1 MSEVIEN
8 NLVGDNRPEY
18 SVSEVSGLVKGL
30 IESEF
35 EYVRVR
41 GEIGRVSNPRSGHI
55 YLDLKD
61 ERSVLAAVIWKGNV
75 RNLAAMPEEGLEVI
89 ASGKLTT
96 FGAQSKYQLIVE
108 KITHAG
114 EGALMAL
121 LEKRKEKLK
130 QEGLFDVSRK
140 KPLPYLP
147 NVIGV
152 ITSSSGAVIRDIL
165 HRLRDRFPREVLIWP
180 VSVQGDSCAVEVSSA
195 IDGFNGL
202 KDSDQIKRP
211 DLLIIARG
219 GGSLEDLW
227 GFNEEVVLRAV
238 AASQIPIISAIGHET
253 DTTLIDLV
261 SDIRAPTPT
270 AAAEIAVPVLS
281 EISNVLDKIGNRKW
295 QRLKH
300 KLSHSKQR
308 LADISRSMPRS
319 EEICALAVQRLDV
332 SSERL
337 PRGLISLIQR
347 NKLKSAKVF
356 VGLHPRFLK
365 QAIELKHERTITYFE
380 TLSTSFQ
387 RNLDNKLINLQL
399 KVTKL
404 SSNGLH
410 RETKRKEQN
419 FNQMVNRLSSLKSK
433 LIAPRLESLN
443 KLDRLRETLGY
454 KETLNRGYSVIRANG
469 SVMTSVSAVIDKVQL
484 EVEFKDGRIGVC
496 ISEKVDSKKKQPN
509 KQKNN
514 IKIKGGPPK
523 QGSLF

>member
-1 MSEVIEN
+1 
-8 NLVGDNRPEY
+8 
-18 SVSEVSGLVKGL
+18 
-30 IESEF
+30 
-35 EYVRVR
+35 
-41 GEIGRVSNPRSGHI
+41 
-55 YLDLKD
+55 
-61 ERSVLAAVIWKGNV
+61 
-75 RNLAAMPEEGLEVI
+75 MPEEGLEVI

-180 VSVQGDSCAVEVSSA
+180 VSVQGDNCAVEVSRA
-195 IDGFNGL
+195 IAGFNSL

-211 DLLIIARG
+211 DLLIVARG

-238 AASQIPIISAIGHET
+238 TASQIPIISAIGHET
-253 DTTLIDLV
+253 DNTLIDLV

-281 EISNVLDKIGNRKW
+281 EISDALDKIGNRKW
-295 QRLKH
+295 QRLNN
-300 KLSHSKQR
+300 KLSYSKQR
-308 LADISRSMPRS
+308 LADFSRSMPRS
-319 EEICALAVQRLDV
+319 GEICASAVQRLDV

-337 PRGLISLIQR
+337 PRGLTSLIQR
-347 NKLKSAKVF
+347 NKLKSAKLF
-356 VGLHPRFLK
+356 ASLHPRFLK
-365 QAIELKHERTITYFE
+365 QAAELKHERTITFFE
-380 TLSTSFQ
+380 SLSASFE

-404 SSNGLH
+404 RSNDLH
-410 RETKRKEQN
+410 RETKRKERNLDQT
-419 FNQMVNRLSSLKSK
+419 VNRLSSLKSK
-433 LIAPRLESLN
+433 LIAPRLDSLN

-454 KETLNRGYSVIRANG
+454 KETLNRGYSVIRADG
-469 SVMTSVSAVIDKVQL
+469 SVVTSVSAVIDKVQL

-496 ISEKVDSKKKQPN
+496 VSEKDDGKKKQPY

-514 IKIKGGPPK
+514 LKIKGGLPK

>member
-8 NLVGDNRPEY
+8 NIVGDNRPEY

-35 EYVRVR
+35 EYVRIR

-61 ERSVLAAVIWKGNV
+61 ERSVLAAVIWKGSV
-75 RNLAAMPEEGLEVI
+75 RNLTAMPEEGLEVI

-140 KPLPYLP
+140 KTLPYLP

-180 VSVQGDSCAVEVSSA
+180 VSVQGDNCSVEVSRA
-195 IDGFNGL
+195 IYGFNGL

-211 DLLIIARG
+211 DLLIVARG

-238 AASQIPIISAIGHET
+238 AASRIPIISAIGHET

-281 EISNVLDKIGNRKW
+281 EISNALDKIGNRKW

-356 VGLHPRFLK
+356 AGLHPRFLK
-365 QAIELKHERTITYFE
+365 QAAELKHERTITFFE
-380 TLSTSFQ
+380 SLSTSFQ

-404 SSNGLH
+404 RSNDLH
-410 RETKRKEQN
+410 RETKRKERN

-454 KETLNRGYSVIRANG
+454 KETLNRGYSVIRADG
-469 SVMTSVSAVIDKVQL
+469 SVMTSVSAVIDKDQL

-496 ISEKVDSKKKQPN
+496 VSKKVGGKNKQPY

>member
-8 NLVGDNRPEY
+8 NRVGDNRPEY

-35 EYVRVR
+35 EYVRIR

-61 ERSVLAAVIWKGNV
+61 DRSVLAAVIWKGNV
-75 RNLAAMPEEGLEVI
+75 RNLPAMPEEGLEVI

-121 LEKRKEKLK
+121 LEKRKEKLR
-130 QEGLFDVSRK
+130 QEGLFDLSRK
-140 KPLPYLP
+140 RSLPYLP

-180 VSVQGDSCAVEVSSA
+180 VSVQGDNCAVEVSRA
-195 IDGFNGL
+195 IDGFNSL
-202 KDSDQIKRP
+202 KEYDQIKRP
-211 DLLIIARG
+211 DLLIVARG

-238 AASQIPIISAIGHET
+238 AASQIPVVSAIGHET

-281 EISNVLDKIGNRKW
+281 EISKALEKIGNRKW
-295 QRLKH
+295 QQLKH
-300 KLSHSKQR
+300 KLSNSKQR

-319 EEICALAVQRLDV
+319 EEICALAIQRLDV

-347 NKLKSAKVF
+347 NKLQSAKVF
-356 VGLHPRFLK
+356 AGLHPRFLK
-365 QAIELKHERTITYFE
+365 QLVELKYERTVTYFE
-380 TLSTSFQ
+380 SLGSIFQ
-387 RNLDNKLINLQL
+387 RNLDNKYINLQI
-399 KVTKL
+399 KFTKL
-404 SSNGLH
+404 RSNDLH
-410 RETKRKEQN
+410 RETKRMERN
-419 FNQMVNRLSSLKSK
+419 LNQMVNRLLSLKFK

-443 KLDRLRETLGY
+443 NLDRLRETLGY

-469 SVMTSVSAVIDKVQL
+469 SVMTSVSAVIEKVEL

-496 ISEKVDSKKKQPN
+496 VSEKVDSIKKQPT

-514 IKIKGGPPK
+514 TEIKGRTPK

>member
-35 EYVRVR
+35 EYVRIR

-75 RNLAAMPEEGLEVI
+75 RNLNAMPEEGLEVI

-180 VSVQGDSCAVEVSSA
+180 VSVQGDNCAVEVSRA
-195 IDGFNGL
+195 IDGFNSL
-202 KDSDQIKRP
+202 KESDQIKRP
-211 DLLIIARG
+211 DLLIVARG

-356 VGLHPRFLK
+356 AGLHPRFLK

-387 RNLDNKLINLQL
+387 RNLDNKLINLQI

-404 SSNGLH
+404 SSNDLH
-410 RETKRKEQN
+410 RETKQKERN

-469 SVMTSVSAVIDKVQL
+469 SVMTSVSAVIEKVQL
-484 EVEFKDGRIGVC
+484 EVEFKDGRIGVSV
-496 ISEKVDSKKKQPN
+496 SEKVDSKKKQPN

>member
-35 EYVRVR
+35 EYVRIR

-75 RNLAAMPEEGLEVI
+75 RNLPAMPEEGLEVI

-180 VSVQGDSCAVEVSSA
+180 VSVQGDKCAVEVSRA

-356 VGLHPRFLK
+356 AGLHPRFLK
-365 QAIELKHERTITYFE
+365 QAVELKHERTITYFE

-404 SSNGLH
+404 SSNDLH

-496 ISEKVDSKKKQPN
+496 VSDKVDSKKKQPN

-514 IKIKGGPPK
+514 IKINGGPPK

>member
-1 MSEVIEN
+1 M
-8 NLVGDNRPEY
+8 
-18 SVSEVSGLVKGL
+18 
-30 IESEF
+30 
-35 EYVRVR
+35 
-41 GEIGRVSNPRSGHI
+41 
-55 YLDLKD
+55 
-61 ERSVLAAVIWKGNV
+61 
-75 RNLAAMPEEGLEVI
+75 
-89 ASGKLTT
+89 
-96 FGAQSKYQLIVE
+96 
-108 KITHAG
+108 
-114 EGALMAL
+114 
-121 LEKRKEKLK
+121 
-130 QEGLFDVSRK
+130 
-140 KPLPYLP
+140 
-147 NVIGV
+147 
-152 ITSSSGAVIRDIL
+152 
-165 HRLRDRFPREVLIWP
+165 
-180 VSVQGDSCAVEVSSA
+180 
-195 IDGFNGL
+195 
-202 KDSDQIKRP
+202 
-211 DLLIIARG
+211 
-219 GGSLEDLW
+219 
-227 GFNEEVVLRAV
+227 RAV

-308 LADISRSMPRS
+308 LSDISRLMPRS

-356 VGLHPRFLK
+356 AGLHPRFLK
-365 QAIELKHERTITYFE
+365 QAVELKHERTITYFE

-399 KVTKL
+399 KVTQL
-404 SSNGLH
+404 SSNDLH

-469 SVMTSVSAVIDKVQL
+469 SVMTSVSAVIEKVQL
-484 EVEFKDGRIGVC
+484 EVEFKDGRIGVSV
-496 ISEKVDSKKKQPN
+496 SEKVDSKKKQPN